1 MFDRCSLRILFVAL
15 GLAAVALLASAPS
28 QAASIPAWLD
38 QAITDFNKNNPT
50 SPIEFMA
57 IKDQYAWYRLPKGGG
72 IDAAD
77 IRGKV
82 YTIAQASGYAK
93 MSPEELVTTAR
104 PPVPSGAAT
113 QKKCWSR
120 SFSMTVTTGQERLL
134 TSLICE
140 DTADWKMAFRVI
152 Q

>member
-1 MFDRCSLRILFVAL
+1 MSYRSSARILGAL
-15 GLAAVALLASAPS
+15 GLAACALLGSVPS
-28 QAASIPAWLD
+28 RAASIPAWLD
-38 QAITDFNKNNPT
+38 QAITTFNTNNPT
-50 SPIEFMA
+50 TPIEFIA

-77 IRGKV
+77 IRTKV
-82 YTIAQASGYAK
+82 YGIAQSSGYST

-120 SFSMTVTTGQERLL
+120 SFTMTVTTGQERLL

>member
-1 MFDRCSLRILFVAL
+1 MSYRPTRILVVLGLSAL
-15 GLAAVALLASAPS
+15 GLLASVPS
-28 QAASIPAWLD
+28 PAASIPAWLD

-57 IKDQYAWYRLPKGGG
+57 IKDQYAWYRLSKESG
-72 IDAAD
+72 IDAAQ
-77 IRGKV
+77 IRTKV
-82 YTIAQASGYAK
+82 YGIAQTAGYAK
-93 MSPEELVTTAR
+93 MSPEELVTAAR
-104 PPVPSGAAT
+104 PPVASGAAT

-120 SFSMTVTTGQERLL
+120 SFTMTVTTGQERLL

>member
-1 MFDRCSLRILFVAL
+1 MSYRRAL
-15 GLAAVALLASAPS
+15 GFVGILCLAVSALH
-28 QAASIPAWLD
+28 AASIPAWLD

-50 SPIEFMA
+50 SPIEFVA
-57 IKDQYAWYRLPKGGG
+57 IKDQYAWYKLPKGGG
-72 IDAAD
+72 VDAAA
-77 IRGKV
+77 IRSRV
-82 YTIAQASGYAK
+82 YGIAQSSGYSK

-104 PPVPSGAAT
+104 PPVPSGPAV

-120 SFSMTVTTGQERLL
+120 SFTMTIQAGQERLL

-140 DTADWKMAFRVI
+140 DSADWKMAFRVI

>member
-1 MFDRCSLRILFVAL
+1 MSHRVTRILAVL
-15 GLAAVALLASAPS
+15 GLAACALLATVPS
-28 QAASIPAWLD
+28 RAASIPAWLD

-50 SPIEFMA
+50 STIEFVA

-72 IDAAD
+72 IDAAG
-77 IRGKV
+77 IRTKV
-82 YTIAQASGYAK
+82 YGIAQSSGYSK

-120 SFSMTVTTGQERLL
+120 SFTMTVTTGQERLL

-140 DTADWKMAFRVI
+140 DSADWKMAFRVI

>member
-1 MFDRCSLRILFVAL
+1 MSYRGAARIVFAFGLVL
-15 GLAAVALLASAPS
+15 LAALSGASS
-28 QAASIPAWLD
+28 RAASIPAWLD
-38 QAITDFNKNNPT
+38 QAITDFNQNNPT

-57 IKDQYAWYRLPKGGG
+57 IKDQYAWYRLAKGGDL
-72 IDAAD
+72 DAAG
-77 IRGKV
+77 IRSKV
-82 YTIAQASGYAK
+82 YGIAQASGYAK

-104 PPVPSGAAT
+104 PPVPYGAAT

-120 SFSMTVTTGQERLL
+120 SFTMTVTTGQERLL

-140 DTADWKMAFRVI
+140 DSADWKMAFRVI